1 MKKKLLITMGCS
13 FTEGVGCYDP
23 STIPSDMIDRMKHPK
38 VEEVYINNKQRFH
51 KFSWPSR
58 LQKLINYDVLINLG
72 FGGSSTSGNV
82 KVWFEKYHDKNF
94 TDEFDVLLIWLLP
107 APSRFSFY
115 RSGSIMNINPAL
127 NKNVYNIHS
136 YDLGKEYAKFIDD
149 IELDPILEQ
158 IFYLKVM
165 EDHIKSKKFNFLFS
179 TFDNERNKFFEK
191 FHNSENRMIFE
202 KSLFPNFEKHP
213 EMKSLVCD
221 HPNELGYEYISQQI
235 FDWIQKNKPELIS
248 PVEPSEFESTWD
260 GYPIFDHLQRF
271 RTLI

>member
-23 STIPSDMIDRMKHPK
+23 STIPSDMVDRMKHPK
-38 VEEVYINNKQRFH
+38 VEEVYINNKKRFH
-51 KFSWPSR
+51 EFSWPSH
-58 LQKLINYDVLINLG
+58 LQKLINYDALINLG

-82 KVWFEKYHDKNF
+82 KVWFEKYYDKNF

-127 NKNVYNIHS
+127 NKNVYNVHS

-149 IELDPILEQ
+149 VELDPILEQ

-165 EDHIKSKKFNFLFS
+165 EEHFKSKKFNFLYS
-179 TFDNERNKFFEK
+179 TFDNERHKFFEK
-191 FHNSENRMIFE
+191 LHNSEFRMVFE
-202 KSLFPNFEKHP
+202 ENLFPNFEKHP
-213 EMKSLVCD
+213 EMKSLICD
-221 HPNELGYEYISQQI
+221 HPNELGYKYISEQI
-235 FDWIQKNKPELIS
+235 FNWIQKNKPELIS
-248 PVEPSEFESTWD
+248 TSEPNEYNSIWD
-260 GYPIFDHLQRF
+260 GYPIFDHLQKF